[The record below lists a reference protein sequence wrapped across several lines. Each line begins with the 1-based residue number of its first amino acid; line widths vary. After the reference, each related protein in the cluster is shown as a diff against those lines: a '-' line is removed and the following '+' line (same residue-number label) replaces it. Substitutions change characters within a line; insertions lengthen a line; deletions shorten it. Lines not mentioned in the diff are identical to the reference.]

1 MSDATIHPDPTE
13 RLFSHQTANDPHP
26 TYHALLRECPVADGY
41 FGDHRTV
48 VISRYEDV
56 TWALRHPEVFSSAGG
71 TVGVGAQPL
80 IPVEVDPPRHTA
92 YRRLLNP
99 RFVPREIEK
108 LEPEVRRLVCR
119 LMDSFADRGGCD
131 FHEEFSTPLPSG
143 IFLTLMG
150 LPVEDLPQFLQWR
163 DDTIRPDVPP
173 GDFEAADEVRRRT
186 AAAINDYFRDAINRR
201 RNHPDG
207 TLLSD
212 IVEGTVEGEPLTETE
227 LLGMSH
233 LLLLGGLDTVTATL
247 DCMVAFLA
255 EHPLERRRLTGDEG
269 VIPSAVEELLRWA
282 SPVQVLPRIVAQE
295 IRVGGVV
302 LKVGDRVTLVL
313 GAANC
318 DPEMF
323 ETGWDMTSSPNR
335 HLAFGAG
342 NHLCLGAHLARLEV
356 RVALEEFHR
365 CIPDYRIA
373 DGVNLS
379 FSPGIRQAQTLPLV
393 FETTGSAETA

>member
-1 MSDATIHPDPTE
+1 MSDTAPDIDPTL
-13 RLFSHQTANDPHP
+13 RLFSYETANDPHP
-26 TYHALLRECPVADGY
+26 TYHALLRECPVAQGY
-41 FGDHRTV
+41 YGDHRSV

-56 TWALRHPEVFSSAGG
+56 IWALRHPEVFSSAGG

-80 IPVEVDPPRHTA
+80 IPVEVDPPRHTS

-108 LEPEVRRLVCR
+108 LEPEVRHLVSRL
-119 LMDSFADRGGCD
+119 LDSFADRGGCD

-143 IFLTLMG
+143 IFLALMG
-150 LPVEDLPQFLQWR
+150 LPAEDLPLFLQWR

-173 GDFEAADEVRRRT
+173 GDFEAAEEVRHRT
-186 AAAINDYFRDAINRR
+186 AEAINDYFREAISRR
-201 RNHPDG
+201 RDHPDG

-212 IVEGTVEGEPLTETE
+212 IVEGRVEGEPLNETE

-247 DCMVAFLA
+247 DCMIAFLA
-255 EHPLERRRLTGDEG
+255 EHPAERSRLTGEEG
-269 VIPSAVEELLRWA
+269 AISSAVEELLRWA
-282 SPVQVLPRIVAQE
+282 TPVQVLPRIVAQDME
-295 IRVGGVV
+295 MGGV
-302 LKVGDRVTLVL
+302 LLEAGDRVTLVL

-318 DPEMF
+318 DPGMF
-323 ETGWDMTSSPNR
+323 EEGWDLTRSPNR

-356 RVALEEFHR
+356 RVALEEWHR
-365 CIPDYRIA
+365 RIPDYRVA
-373 DGVNLS
+373 DGVSLS

-393 FETTGSAETA
+393 FETSGLAETA

>member
-1 MSDATIHPDPTE
+1 MSDTAPDTDPTL
-13 RLFSHQTANDPHP
+13 RLFSYETANDPHP
-26 TYHALLRECPVADGY
+26 TYHALLRECPVAQGY
-41 FGDHRTV
+41 YGDHRSV

-56 TWALRHPEVFSSAGG
+56 IWALRHPEVFSSAGG

-80 IPVEVDPPRHTA
+80 IPVEVDPPRHTS

-108 LEPEVRRLVCR
+108 LEPEVRHLVSRL
-119 LMDSFADRGGCD
+119 LDSFADRGGCD

-143 IFLTLMG
+143 IFLALMG
-150 LPVEDLPQFLQWR
+150 LPAEDLPLFLQWR

-173 GDFEAADEVRRRT
+173 GDFEAAEEVRHRT
-186 AAAINDYFRDAINRR
+186 AGAINDYFRDAIGRR
-201 RNHPDG
+201 RDHPDG

-212 IVEGTVEGEPLTETE
+212 IIEGRVEGEPLNETE

-247 DCMVAFLA
+247 DCMIAFLA
-255 EHPLERRRLTGDEG
+255 EHPAERRRLTAEEG
-269 VIPSAVEELLRWA
+269 VISSAVEELLRWA
-282 SPVQVLPRIVAQE
+282 TPVQVLPRIVAQDIE
-295 IRVGGVV
+295 MGGVS
-302 LKVGDRVTLVL
+302 LEAGDRVTLVL

-318 DPEMF
+318 DPGMF
-323 ETGWDMTSSPNR
+323 EEGWDLTRSPNR

-356 RVALEEFHR
+356 RFALEEWHR
-365 CIPDYRIA
+365 RIPDYRVA
-373 DGVNLS
+373 DGVSLS

-393 FETTGSAETA
+393 FETSGLAETA

>member
-1 MSDATIHPDPTE
+1 MSDATLDPDPTT
-13 RLFSHQTANDPHP
+13 RLFSHETASDPHP
-26 TYHALLRECPVADGY
+26 TYHAMLRDCPVADGY
-41 FGDHRTV
+41 FGDHRSV
-48 VISRYEDV
+48 AISRYEDV
-56 TWALRHPEVFSSAGG
+56 TWALRHPEFFSSAGG

-80 IPVEVDPPRHTA
+80 IPVEVDPPRHTS

-108 LEPEVRRLVCR
+108 LESEVRRLVCH
-119 LMDSFADRGGCD
+119 LVGSFADRGSCE

-143 IFLTLMG
+143 IFLALMG
-150 LPVEDLPQFLQWR
+150 LPEEDLPQFLQWR
-163 DDTIRPDVPP
+163 DDTIRPDVAP
-173 GDFEAADEVRRRT
+173 GDFEAAEEVRQRT
-186 AAAINDYFRDAINRR
+186 AAAINDYFKDAIGRR
-201 RNHPDG
+201 RNRPDG

-255 EHPLERRRLTGDEG
+255 EHPAERHRLTDDEG
-269 VIPSAVEELLRWA
+269 VIPSAVEELLRWET
-282 SPVQVLPRIVAQE
+282 PVQVLPRIVAQE
-295 IRVGGVV
+295 IEVGGVE
-302 LKVGDRVTLVL
+302 LQVGDRVTLVI

-318 DPEMF
+318 DREMF
-323 ETGWDMTSSPNR
+323 EDGWDLTRSPNR

-342 NHLCLGAHLARLEV
+342 NHLCLGAHLARLEL

-365 CIPDYRIA
+365 RIPDYRIA
-373 DGVNLS
+373 DGVRLT
-379 FSPGIRQAQTLPLV
+379 FSPGIRQAQALPLV
-393 FETTGSAETA
+393 FEPA

>member
-1 MSDATIHPDPTE
+1 MSDATLDPDPTE

-26 TYHALLRECPVADGY
+26 TYHALLRDCPVAHGY
-41 FGDHRTV
+41 FGDHHSV

-56 TWALRHPEVFSSAGG
+56 SWALRHPEVFSSAGG

-108 LEPEVRRLVCR
+108 LEPEVRHLVCQ
-119 LMDSFADRGGCD
+119 LVDSFADRGGCD

-143 IFLTLMG
+143 IFLALMG
-150 LPVEDLPQFLQWR
+150 LPAEDLPQFLQWR
-163 DDTIRPDVPP
+163 DDTIRPDVPA
-173 GDFEAADEVRRRT
+173 GDFEAAEEVQRQ
-186 AAAINDYFRDAINRR
+186 AGAAINDYFRDAISRR
-201 RNHPDG
+201 RDHPDG

-212 IVEGTVEGEPLTETE
+212 IVEGTVEGQPLTETE

-233 LLLLGGLDTVTATL
+233 LLLIGGLDTVTATL

-255 EHPLERRRLTGDEG
+255 EHPAERRRLTGDEG
-269 VIPSAVEELLRWA
+269 VIASAVEELLRWA
-282 SPVQVLPRIVAQE
+282 TPVQVLPRIVAQA
-295 IRVGGVV
+295 IQVGGVG

-323 ETGWDMTSSPNR
+323 EEGWDLTRSPNR

-356 RVALEEFHR
+356 GVALEEFHR
-365 CIPDYRIA
+365 RIPDYRIA

-393 FETTGSAETA
+393 FETTGVAETA

>member
-1 MSDATIHPDPTE
+1 MNDAAPGTDPTE
-13 RLFSHQTANDPHP
+13 RLFSFETAKDPHP
-26 TYHALLRECPVADGY
+26 TYHALLRECPVAHGHY
-41 FGDHRTV
+41 GDHRSV
-48 VISRYEDV
+48 VISGYEDV

-80 IPVEVDPPRHTA
+80 IPVEVDPPRHTS

-108 LEPEVRRLVCR
+108 LEPEVRHLVSRL
-119 LMDSFADRGGCD
+119 LDSFADRGGCD

-143 IFLTLMG
+143 IFLALMG
-150 LPVEDLPQFLQWR
+150 LPAEDLPQFLQWR
-163 DDTIRPDVPP
+163 DDTIRPEVAP
-173 GDFEAADEVRRRT
+173 GDFEGAEEVRRRT
-186 AAAINDYFRDAINRR
+186 AEAINDYFREAIRLRR
-201 RNHPDG
+201 DHPDG

-247 DCMVAFLA
+247 DCMIAFLA
-255 EHPLERRRLTGDEG
+255 EHPTERHRLTTDEG
-269 VIPSAVEELLRWA
+269 VIPSAVEELLRWET
-282 SPVQVLPRIVAQE
+282 PVQVLPRIVARDIE
-295 IRVGGVV
+295 IGGAQ
-302 LKVGDRVTLVL
+302 LQAGDRVTLVL

-318 DPEMF
+318 DPGTF
-323 ETGWDMTSSPNR
+323 EEGWDLTRSPNR

-356 RVALEEFHR
+356 RVALEEWHR
-365 CIPDYRIA
+365 RIPDYRVA
-373 DGVNLS
+373 DGVSLS

-393 FETTGSAETA
+393 FETGGLAVSA

>member
-1 MSDATIHPDPTE
+1 MSDATLRPDPTE
-13 RLFSHQTANDPHP
+13 RLFSLETANDPHP
-26 TYHALLRECPVADGY
+26 TYHALLRDCPVADGY
-41 FGDHRTV
+41 FGDHRSV

-108 LEPEVRRLVCR
+108 LEPEVRQLVC
-119 LMDSFADRGGCD
+119 LLVDSFAHRGGCD

-143 IFLTLMG
+143 IFLALMG
-150 LPVEDLPQFLQWR
+150 LPAEDLPQFLQWR

-173 GDFEAADEVRRRT
+173 GDFEAAEEVRRKT
-186 AAAINDYFRDAINRR
+186 AAAINDYFRDAISRR
-201 RNHPDG
+201 RDHPDG

-212 IVEGTVEGEPLTETE
+212 IVEGKVEGQSLTETE

-255 EHPLERRRLTGDEG
+255 EHPAERRRLAGDEG
-269 VIPSAVEELLRWA
+269 VLSSAVEELLRWA

-295 IRVGGVV
+295 IQVGGVG

-318 DPEMF
+318 DPDMF
-323 ETGWDMTSSPNR
+323 EEGWDLARSPNR

-365 CIPDYRIA
+365 RIPDYRIA
-373 DGVNLS
+373 DGVTLS
-379 FSPGIRQAQTLPLV
+379 FSPGIRQAQALPLV
-393 FETTGSAETA
+393 FETTGKAETA